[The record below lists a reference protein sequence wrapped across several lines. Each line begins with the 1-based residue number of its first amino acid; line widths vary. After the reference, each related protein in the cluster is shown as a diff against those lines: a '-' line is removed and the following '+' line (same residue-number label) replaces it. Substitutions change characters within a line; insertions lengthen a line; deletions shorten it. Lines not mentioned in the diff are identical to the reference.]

1 MLTDLKNEIRAA
13 LAETSS
19 QQTVDTDVLA
29 KGHHRSRVE
38 AALMELYQAQEVCCC
53 KITKRKSKIIKRDIE
68 RVVWWETRFIEP
80 FKSPWQLNQEKL
92 KRNTSKAEGG

>member
-1 MLTDLKNEIRAA
+1 MLTDLKNEIRQA
-13 LAETSS
+13 LAGTSS
-19 QQTVDTDVLA
+19 QKPVDTDVLA

-53 KITKRKSKIIKRDIE
+53 KITKRDIE

-92 KRNTSKAEGG
+92 KRNTSKAEVEE